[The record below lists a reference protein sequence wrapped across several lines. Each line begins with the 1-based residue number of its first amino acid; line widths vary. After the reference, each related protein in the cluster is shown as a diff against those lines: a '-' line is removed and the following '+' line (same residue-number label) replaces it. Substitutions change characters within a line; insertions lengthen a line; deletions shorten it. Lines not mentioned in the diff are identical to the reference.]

1 MAITERKLEDQ
12 NPAQAPTLGMGAGTF
27 GQQAQQR
34 SNIAQ
39 GGSGRFTNLQQYIK
53 ANEANPNAQ
62 LLQREG
68 TRRQEELGTRQGE
81 FTRQAEPIKQQF
93 EGIRSGQQFVQ
104 SALQDPTRVVQD
116 PSQLQRFT
124 QYRTQGIGDV
134 EAPFQQLQTAR
145 GTLGTQQ
152 EQLASGLETIQRD
165 PNALQNFI
173 QSQRV
178 NPALATRGENVLDR
192 FLTQSTES
200 GQKAIAGLGTTA
212 GVIRG
217 TQAPSIIQDVE
228 SLRTQAMQNPLT
240 TEQIQSTI
248 QQTLTPEEEYIKS
261 IDRKYLADQLN
272 LGKSPAEIETELR
285 RFDLTEKRKNELIDE
300 LVGIDPNNP
309 AATRMLKFPS
319 FNIPNI
325 SLRPNLSTLAG
336 AVGGAIASTNPWSA
350 IGGAIAGQSQANA
363 LASQQ
368 AAIERERLS
377 QLAAAESLRDEQ
389 QRQQRQQRINELVT
403 QIGMQNEVLQ
413 PFQEGGEKF
422 GLFGYEAGLG
432 KTREQLL
439 GQFEQ
444 DRLNRVKALQQLAGT
459 DQFNPLLQTQLS
471 SIPLEEQIRQPM
483 KPSIERIRY

>member
-12 NPAQAPTLGMGAGTF
+12 NASQAPTLGMGSGTF

-34 SNIAQ
+34 TNIAQ

-53 ANEANPNAQ
+53 ANESNPNAQ
-62 LLQREG
+62 LLQKEG
-68 TRRQEELGTRQGE
+68 TRRQEELGARQGE
-81 FTRQAEPIKQQF
+81 FTKQAEPIKQQF

-104 SALQDPTRVVQD
+104 SALQNPTGIVQD

-134 EAPFQQLQTAR
+134 ETPFQQLQTAR

-212 GVIRG
+212 GAIRG
-217 TQAPSIIQDVE
+217 TQAPSIIGDVE

-240 TEQIQSTI
+240 VGQVQSTI

-272 LGKSPAEIETELR
+272 LGKSPAEIESELR
-285 RFDLTEKRKNELIDE
+285 RFDLTEKRKNDLIDE
-300 LVGIDPNNP
+300 LVGLDPDNP
-309 AATRMLKFPS
+309 AAERGLNLPS
-319 FNIPNI
+319 INIPK
-325 SLRPNLSTLAG
+325 LTFRPEL
-336 AVGGAIASTNPWSA
+336 VGGVLGKLASANPW
-350 IGGAIAGQSQANA
+350 GAIAGAVAGSSQASA
-363 LASQQ
+363 IAAQQ
-368 AAIERERLS
+368 AAIEREKIRQLS
-377 QLAAAESLRDEQ
+377 LAQKLKDEQ
-389 QRQQRQQRINELVT
+389 AEIRKNKINDLVT
-403 QIGMQNEVLQ
+403 QIELQNEALK
-413 PFQEGGEKF
+413 PFEEGGEKF

-432 KTREQLL
+432 KTREELL

-444 DRLNRVKALQQLAGT
+444 DRLSRVRALQQLAGT
-459 DQFNPLLQTQLS
+459 DQFNPLLQTALS
-471 SIPLEEQIRQPM
+471 SIPLEEQGIRPM

>member
-1 MAITERKLEDQ
+1 MAIIERRQEEQ
-12 NPAQAPTLGMGAGTF
+12 NPSQAPTLGMGSGTF

-34 SNIAQ
+34 SNITQ

-68 TRRQEELGTRQGE
+68 QRRQEELGTRQQE

-116 PSQLQRFT
+116 PTQLQRFT

-145 GTLGTQQ
+145 GQLGAQQ
-152 EQLASGLETIQRD
+152 EQIASGLETIQRD

-200 GQKAIAGLGTTA
+200 GQRAIAGLSEPIN
-212 GVIRG
+212 VIRG
-217 TQAPSIIQDVE
+217 TQAPSIIGDVE
-228 SLRTQAMQNPLT
+228 SLRNQALQNPLT
-240 TEQIQSTI
+240 TSQIQSTI

-261 IDRKYLADQLN
+261 IDRQYLADQLN
-272 LGKSPAEIETELR
+272 LGKSPAEIESELR
-285 RFDLTEKRKNELIDE
+285 KFDLTEKRKNELIDE
-300 LVGIDPNNP
+300 LVGLDPNNP
-309 AATRMLKFPS
+309 AATRMLNLPS
-319 FNIPNI
+319 INIPKI
-325 SLRPNLSTLAG
+325 SFRPQL
-336 AVGGAIASTNPWSA
+336 
-350 IGGAIAGQSQANA
+350 GAIAGGLLGGIPGALTGGFQANSMA
-363 LASQQ
+363 EQQ
-368 AAIERERLS
+368 AAIERVRNT
-377 QLAAAESLRDEQ
+377 QLAAAAGLRDEQ
-389 QRQQRQQRINELVT
+389 ARQERQNRINELVT
-403 QIGMQNEVLQ
+403 QIEMQNEVLK
-413 PFQEGGEKF
+413 PFLEGGSKY
-422 GLFGYEAGLG
+422 GLFGYEQGLG
-432 KTREQLL
+432 KTREELL

-444 DRLNRVKALQQLAGT
+444 DRLNRVRALQQLAGT
-459 DQFNPLLQTQLS
+459 EQFNPILQTQLS
-471 SIPLEEQIRQPM
+471 TIPVEEQRMQPM